1 MSVGA
6 VLLLAFL
13 ALVVAASVWVS
24 RRAWRAHYLNRR
36 QQWIVIGFAWLLPII
51 GPALAY
57 SVLGEHGIRKRG
69 ARVTLL
75 EVAFLSLVLSQGDV
89 GGLKSDPRDEGP
101 W

>member
-6 VLLLAFL
+6 VLLLTSL
-13 ALVVAASVWVS
+13 GLVIAASAWVS
-24 RRAWRAHYLNRR
+24 WRAFHARYLNRR
-36 QQWIVIGFAWLLPII
+36 QQWIVIAFAWLLPII

-75 EVAFLSLVLSQGDV
+75 EVAFLSLVLSQGAEGKVHGDLGD
-89 GGLKSDPRDEGP
+89 GGP
-101 W
+101 